1 MFYSLFW
8 VSTAHMSF
16 TARRAVLSTTVMDS
30 VQCMSLRNFEMGLEK
45 LILLYISTFINSSS
59 NFEIVHNNPKK
70 KKKKKKTQIR

>member
-8 VSTAHMSF
+8 VSTAHISF
-16 TARRAVLSTTVMDS
+16 TTRRAVLSTTVMDS
-30 VQCMSLRNFEMGLEK
+30 VQCMSLRNFETGLEK

-70 KKKKKKTQIR
+70 KKEKKKKKLK